1 MDDKKCKNIHGLRN
15 RRHIIH
21 TSVMR
26 EVDKKEVRTTYSKDI
41 ILSWVWIQVAP
52 LRNNDKLLDLFRLI
66 IKFWWGQYEWNMC
79 FLWFLMDTDMPVR

>member
-26 EVDKKEVRTTYSKDI
+26 EVDKKRKEPHTANT
-41 ILSWVWIQVAP
+41 
-52 LRNNDKLLDLFRLI
+52 
-66 IKFWWGQYEWNMC
+66 
-79 FLWFLMDTDMPVR
+79 